1 MATINANQVKEL
13 RDVSGAG
20 MMDCKRALTEAEGD
34 MGRAKDLLREWGIA
48 KSDKRSGREA
58 REGVITSYIHH
69 SGKVGVLLELNCETD
84 FVARTEQFRTLAMD
98 IAMHVAAANPQ
109 FVSEEEVDAATLE
122 HERAICRQQALNEG
136 KPEKVVDKIVEGRMQ
151 SFLKESC
158 LLQQSY
164 VKEDS
169 KTIEQL
175 LKEHSGVIGEKLGIA
190 RFVRY
195 QVGEM
200 AETA

>member
-13 RDVSGAG
+13 RDITGAG

-34 MGRAKDLLREWGIA
+34 MNRAKDLLREWGIA
-48 KSDKRSGREA
+48 KSEKRSGREA
-58 REGVITSYIHH
+58 REGVVTSYIHH

-84 FVARTEQFRTLAMD
+84 FVARTEQFRALAMD
-98 IAMHVAAANPQ
+98 IAMHIAAANPT
-109 FVSEEEVDAATLE
+109 FVSSEEVDEATME
-122 HERAICRQQALNEG
+122 HERQICRQQALNEG

-151 SFLKESC
+151 SYFKESC
-158 LLQQSY
+158 LMQQPY
-164 VKEDS
+164 VKDDS

-175 LKEHSGVIGEKLGIA
+175 LKENSGVIGEKLGVA
-190 RFVRY
+190 RFVRF